1 MYYGGDD
8 LVTYDQLTEAASYL
22 RHAIG
27 DVPDI
32 AFILGSGLGHMADVI
47 ENPVYVDYGDIP
59 HFPVSTVA
67 GHRGRFVYGCIHGKK
82 VLIMQG
88 RVHYYEGYDMSQVVM
103 PVRVM
108 GLLGVD
114 KLLLTNAAGGIS
126 EKLEPGDIMMISDH
140 ISTFVPSP
148 LICSY
153 YNKLGVRFPDMTH
166 VYDVELNSYI
176 REAFAENDI
185 DFRSGVYIQVTG
197 PQYETPAEI
206 RMFAGMGADA
216 VGMSTV
222 CEAIAARHM
231 ALEKYPDRNIA
242 VINTCGAGGLP
253 EQLTNIIYEGIH
265 EGDSFDAIVSAADK
279 AVRET
284 QVMFALGSLDNLIK
298 AGRLNKLVGYAAHR
312 FNISAIGV
320 ASPGGRI
327 ELRHKFRGMKK
338 TYDKLIDTLRE
349 TGFAGGELVISHCM
363 NEEGAE
369 KLGHLIK
376 AEWLDTDVSVVPAS
390 GLCSYYMGKDG
401 LIITYHE

>member
-1 MYYGGDD
+1 MHIVHGGVVEMKRNAHNQNGEQKGRLEVDSMTQEVD
-8 LVTYDQLTEAASYL
+8 SKTQSMDGESDREQRKSNHRWKLVSDSGCSLL
-22 RHAIG
+22 
-27 DVPDI
+27 VPDGLAGIDIDYAEVPFVISVDNTDYIDEPGIDIEKMLEHIANCRSGGRTSCPSPHAWLEAWGDAENVI
-32 AFILGSGLGHMADVI
+32 AFTLSAALSGS
-47 ENPVYVDYGDIP
+47 
-59 HFPVSTVA
+59 
-67 GHRGRFVYGCIHGKK
+67 
-82 VLIMQG
+82 
-88 RVHYYEGYDMSQVVM
+88 
-103 PVRVM
+103 
-108 GLLGVD
+108 
-114 KLLLTNAAGGIS
+114 
-126 EKLEPGDIMMISDH
+126 
-140 ISTFVPSP
+140 
-148 LICSY
+148 
-153 YNKLGVRFPDMTH
+153 YN
-166 VYDVELNSYI
+166 S
-176 REAFAENDI
+176 
-185 DFRSGVYIQVTG
+185 
-197 PQYETPAEI
+197 
-206 RMFAGMGADA
+206 
-216 VGMSTV
+216 
-222 CEAIAARHM
+222 AIAARHM
-231 ALEKYPDRNIA
+231 ALEKNPGRNIA

>member
-1 MYYGGDD
+1 MHIVHGGVVEMKRNAHDQNEEQEGRLEVDSMTQEVD
-8 LVTYDQLTEAASYL
+8 LKTQSMGGESDREQRKSNHGWKLVSDSGCSLL
-22 RHAIG
+22 
-27 DVPDI
+27 VPDGSDGLAGIDIDYAEVPFTISVDNTDYIDEPGIDIEKMLEHIANCRSGGRTSCPSPHAWLEAWGDAENVI
-32 AFILGSGLGHMADVI
+32 AFTLSAALSGS
-47 ENPVYVDYGDIP
+47 
-59 HFPVSTVA
+59 
-67 GHRGRFVYGCIHGKK
+67 
-82 VLIMQG
+82 
-88 RVHYYEGYDMSQVVM
+88 
-103 PVRVM
+103 
-108 GLLGVD
+108 
-114 KLLLTNAAGGIS
+114 
-126 EKLEPGDIMMISDH
+126 
-140 ISTFVPSP
+140 
-148 LICSY
+148 
-153 YNKLGVRFPDMTH
+153 YN
-166 VYDVELNSYI
+166 S
-176 REAFAENDI
+176 
-185 DFRSGVYIQVTG
+185 
-197 PQYETPAEI
+197 
-206 RMFAGMGADA
+206 
-216 VGMSTV
+216 
-222 CEAIAARHM
+222 AIAARHM

-279 AVRET
+279 AVKET

>member
-114 KLLLTNAAGGIS
+114 KLLLTNAVGGIS
-126 EKLEPGDIMMISDH
+126 EKLESGDIMMISDH

-231 ALEKYPDRNIA
+231 GMR
-242 VINTCGAGGLP
+242 VAGLSSICNKAAGL
-253 EQLTNIIYEGIH
+253 
-265 EGDSFDAIVSAADK
+265 
-279 AVRET
+279 
-284 QVMFALGSLDNLIK
+284 
-298 AGRLNKLVGYAAHR
+298 
-312 FNISAIGV
+312 
-320 ASPGGRI
+320 
-327 ELRHKFRGMKK
+327 
-338 TYDKLIDTLRE
+338 
-349 TGFAGGELVISHCM
+349 GGELSH
-363 NEEGAE
+363 EEIIAAGDE
-369 KLGHLIK
+369 
-376 AEWLDTDVSVVPAS
+376 AS
-390 GLCSYYMGKDG
+390 GRLVR
-401 LIITYHE
+401 IIDSFIQKI